1 MKQNHGK
8 AKKKLIIIGAGAS
21 GLVAAI
27 EAQRN
32 GLDVLVLE
40 RMDRPGKKILATGN
54 GKCNLTNSYYDK
66 DTYRGMQREF
76 AYHIINKFDYKNVLS
91 FFESLGLFTVEN
103 NGYYYPKSGQA
114 STVLDVLLL
123 QCKHQNIPI
132 HCQQEVVNIKKKEK
146 RFEVYTTN
154 ECYQA
159 DYVLLCG
166 GGKSNEKLGSN
177 GSVIELAKG
186 LGHKIIPLAPALCAL
201 HAKGS
206 FFKETSGVRTKAK
219 LRLLVDGT
227 YTNWNQGEL
236 QLTDYGISGVMVFC
250 LSRYAVY
257 GLMEKKGVKAH
268 IDFMPDMNYDECKEA
283 LLYLKKAVPYKTIP
297 QALEGLINQKL
308 ALAITKYCKIKTDV
322 CMKQMTME
330 QCNTL
335 CETLKNF
342 RVEITDFADFSKS
355 QVTAG
360 GVSTKQIEADTM
372 ESKLVK
378 GLYFAGE
385 MVDVDGTCGGY
396 NLQWAFSSAVI
407 AAKSISKEAR
417 S

>member
-1 MKQNHGK
+1 MKKDNTK
-8 AKKKLIIIGAGAS
+8 FKKKLIIIGAGAS

-27 EAQRN
+27 EAQRK

-54 GKCNLTNSYYDK
+54 GKCNLTNSYYDE
-66 DTYRGMQREF
+66 DTYRGVHREF
-76 AYHIINKFDYKNVLS
+76 AYHIIHKIDYKNVLS
-91 FFESLGLFTVEN
+91 FFEGLGLFVVEN

-132 HCQQEVVNIKKKEK
+132 LCQQEVIKVKKKNNG
-146 RFEVYTTN
+146 FEVFTK
-154 ECYQA
+154 EKCFEG

-177 GSVIELAKG
+177 GSAIQLAKE
-186 LGHKIIPLAPALCAL
+186 LGHKIVPLAPALCAL
-201 HAKGS
+201 HGKGS
-206 FFKETSGVRTKAK
+206 FFKETSGVRVKAK
-219 LRLLVDGT
+219 LRFKIDGT

-257 GLMEKKGVKAH
+257 GLMEKKGVYAH
-268 IDFMPDMNYDECKEA
+268 IDFMPDLNYDECKES
-283 LLYLKKAVPYKTIP
+283 LLFLKKTVPYKTIP

-308 ALAITKYCKIKTDV
+308 ALAITKYCKIKPDL
-322 CMKQMTME
+322 CINQMTME
-330 QCNTL
+330 QCNKL
-335 CETLKNF
+335 SETLKNF
-342 RVEITDFADFSKS
+342 QVEITNFADFSKS

-360 GVSTKQIEADTM
+360 GVSTEQIHPDTM

-385 MVDVDGTCGGY
+385 MIDVDGTCGGY
-396 NLQWAFSSAVI
+396 NLQWAFSSGMI
-407 AAKSISKEAR
+407 AARSISREVQA
-417 S
+417 